1 MAASIFDGRVIVD
14 RRVPQVSAR
23 SLLPIGQGNTL
34 RPPCAF
40 VSRASRLVAFPAHP
54 CAPALATGHP
64 PKYRQPPTFSCS
76 GKRRAL
82 SISNLLTCL
91 PAIEQYWHIADMQ
104 THPPHPKSFR
114 LKILPISPY
123 SSRILVLSSLQL
135 HYFHRSGGRGV
146 PRSASLVPLRER
158 TTLEP
163 AMSKVEGRRHRP
175 RGAGALA
182 RGPCKESNRESF
194 SAGRL
199 RFFRWQ

>member
-1 MAASIFDGRVIVD
+1 VRLRFSGFAFSRISRTPLRSCFGDGPPAEIPAASNVF
-14 RRVPQVSAR
+14 
-23 SLLPIGQGNTL
+23 LLREAPPI
-34 RPPCAF
+34 
-40 VSRASRLVAFPAHP
+40 
-54 CAPALATGHP
+54 
-64 PKYRQPPTFSCS
+64 
-76 GKRRAL
+76 

-194 SAGRL
+194 SAARL
-199 RFFRWQ
+199 QFFRWK